1 MIFIL
6 LIFPSFF
13 FLYEN
18 GLSHFEIAPLFILS
32 LPLIILF
39 YLNKPKANDIQ
50 LRFWY
55 SKWKLTIFIVIS
67 ILTIGTLY
75 NIPPIKEL
83 YHFHYVIYNYPLPIG
98 FLVTVGPV
106 FHLVIAI
113 VKKIWICPACSK
125 PLKIATI
132 GKSKNVG
139 FNIQVCPH
147 CDEQLVKA

>member
-1 MIFIL
+1 MILGF

-18 GLSHFEIAPLFILS
+18 GLSHFEIAPIFILS

-55 SKWKLTIFIVIS
+55 SKWKLTIFVVMT
-67 ILTIGTLY
+67 ILTIGTLF

-83 YHFHYVIYNYPLPIG
+83 FHFGYVFYGFPIPLG
-98 FLVTVGPV
+98 LFVTVAPT
-106 FHLVIAI
+106 FYLINKVI
-113 VKKIWICPACSK
+113 KKIWICPACEK
-125 PLKIATI
+125 PLEIATI

-139 FNIQVCPH
+139 FNIQTCPH
-147 CDEQLVKA
+147 CEEVLVKA